1 MYGAEVFDFPLW
13 WLFPLVMIV
22 ICFFMM
28 RGFRGSTM
36 CGFGSRRIENDPYRG
51 QDSARDIL
59 EKRYARGEIDLEE
72 YREKREALAG
82 NSDFHTG

>member
-1 MYGAEVFDFPLW
+1 MYGAEVFDYSLW

-22 ICFFMM
+22 LCFFMM
-28 RGFRGSTM
+28 RGSRGSTM
-36 CGFGSRRIENDPYRG
+36 CGFGSRRIENDPYRDR
-51 QDSARDIL
+51 DSARDIL

-72 YREKREALAG
+72 YREKREVLAG